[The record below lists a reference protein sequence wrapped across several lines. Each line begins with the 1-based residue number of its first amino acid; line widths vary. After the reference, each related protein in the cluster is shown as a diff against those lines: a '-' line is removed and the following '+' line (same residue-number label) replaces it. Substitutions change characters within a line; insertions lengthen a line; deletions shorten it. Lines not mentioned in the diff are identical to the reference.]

1 MRGCKAVHGVHRRC
15 KGCKGVWS
23 AGVSPWLSLG
33 GDLGAAA
40 RRMGDASDLRCEE
53 AEHGRYGGRVI
64 LLVEEACREHILRR
78 VELESLGETA
88 GGVLRLVD
96 VFVTEAHLSN
106 GHTPGTGG

>member
-1 MRGCKAVHGVHRRC
+1 MQGEGEGVQGGAR
-15 KGCKGVWS
+15 GCKGVRS
-23 AGVSPWLSLG
+23 AGVSPWLPLG

-40 RRMGDASDLRCEE
+40 RRVGDAGDLRREE

-64 LLVEEACREHILRR
+64 LLIEVACREHLLRR

-106 GHTPGTGG
+106 GHAPGTWG